1 MLRQNQLK
9 AIHISNENDF
19 ASGVHFHATGTGK
32 SWIALQM
39 ILDYNVKYP
48 KHNIF
53 WICEQKFILQEQF
66 DLQTIKA
73 KGFEKIFFNFSY
85 FKLCR

>member
-19 ASGVHFHATGTGK
+19 TSGVHFHATGTGK

-39 ILDYNVKYP
+39 ILFYRFY
-48 KHNIF
+48 
-53 WICEQKFILQEQF
+53 
-66 DLQTIKA
+66 T
-73 KGFEKIFFNFSY
+73 
-85 FKLCR
+85 